1 MMLKQTMLT
10 TFDNPFNPFEQFN
23 EWFMFDIEKGYQ
35 TCERLAKVVK
45 LSDEMTQNEI
55 DEEIDRAMDEIIKE
69 DFLNLYVKAFD
80 TSEDVQ
86 ENTEDV

>member
-1 MMLKQTMLT
+1 MQTEAMLT
-10 TFDNPFNPFEQFN
+10 TVDNPFNPFDDFMS
-23 EWFMFDIEKGYQ
+23 WLMFDIEKGYQ
-35 TCERLAKVVK
+35 TCERLAKVTK
-45 LSDEMTQNEI
+45 FSDEMTQKEE

-69 DFLNLYVKAFD
+69 DFLNIYVKAFA

>member
-1 MMLKQTMLT
+1 MLT
-10 TFDNPFNPFEQFN
+10 TVDNPYNPFNDFTS
-23 EWFMFDIEKGYQ
+23 WLMFDIEKGYQ

>member
-1 MMLKQTMLT
+1 MQTETMLT
-10 TFDNPFNPFEQFN
+10 TVDNPYNPFNDFTS
-23 EWFMFDIEKGYQ
+23 WLMFDIEKGYQ